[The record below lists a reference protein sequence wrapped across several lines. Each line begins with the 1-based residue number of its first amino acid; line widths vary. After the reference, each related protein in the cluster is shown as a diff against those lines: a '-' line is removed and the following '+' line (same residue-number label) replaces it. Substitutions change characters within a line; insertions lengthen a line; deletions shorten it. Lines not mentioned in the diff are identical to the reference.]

1 MGRASTRV
9 DSLPRVPA
17 GSRGVPWVPVS
28 SSGFPQ
34 RARFHGNPWEPAGTH
49 GRPSIRIVR
58 RHGSSVDPGRR
69 CAPGS
74 CVDMD
79 RASTR
84 VDTLPRVPA
93 GSRGFPWVPVSSRG
107 FPPCAGTH
115 WPLICC
121 RISMMHGI
129 PVAISAACLHALRS
143 EGGLTIPASS
153 LTCTKKIWL
162 PSRKDKC
169 SRSVK

>member
-1 MGRASTRV
+1 MT
-9 DSLPRVPA
+9 
-17 GSRGVPWVPVS
+17 
-28 SSGFPQ
+28 SGFE
-34 RARFHGNPWEPAGTH
+34 FHERIWPPCSVILSLTIWTQKSCSSQSLI
-49 GRPSIRIVR
+49 SIRSSEMSPT
-58 RHGSSVDPGRR
+58 GSI
-69 CAPGS
+69 
-74 CVDMD
+74 
-79 RASTR
+79 
-84 VDTLPRVPA
+84 
-93 GSRGFPWVPVSSRG
+93 SSRVNG
-107 FPPCAGTH
+107 CLSPQPPCAGTH

-169 SRSVK
+169 SRIGGVRDARKKTQGPSIYLRSQMAAGSEPAFLKSLG